1 MDLVRASERLIA
13 LCLSSPGQVSLTSLS
28 LSLSLSHL
36 FASVLLISDFTSKAD
51 KGTPILLVGTKL
63 DLAQERAVPPSL
75 ISDVCERY
83 GCSLVETSAKTGAGV
98 EEAFAEIARA
108 MLATHQDRS
117 EAQRRRALTDSQ
129 GSGQLDFDELI
140 PRKRKKVF
148 CCIPI

>member
-1 MDLVRASERLIA
+1 VDLVRASERLIA
-13 LCLSSPGQVSLTSLS
+13 LCLPSPGQASLTTLS
-28 LSLSLSHL
+28 LSLLSV
-36 FASVLLISDFTSKAD
+36 SVLLISDFASKAD
-51 KGTPILLVGTKL
+51 KGTPILLVGTKV

-117 EAQRRRALTDSQ
+117 EAQRRRALTDNQ
-129 GSGQLDFDELI
+129 GSGRLDFDELI